1 MFVQIVIF
9 VSISL
14 TLTSLILFS
23 LGARFQSKHWFL
35 SLLVTGVVASAAWS
49 LQLLVTGESLPFS
62 LTVLFSLAF
71 SAVVVACF
79 EYWNAIGHAAFAA
92 VVATAAA
99 FMAYALFVIG
109 AAGLGPWSMAF
120 ALVLF
125 VLQLGTLTLLVANMF
140 EIIDVICRTKWTRIP
155 TEKLV
160 VDYQPKVSLHV
171 PIHSEPPELVIE
183 TLDALARLDY
193 PDYEVIVIDNNTAD
207 EDLWRPVE
215 AHCNKLG
222 SKFRFFHLMP
232 WPGYKSGALN
242 FALTETAAAAEI
254 IGVIDADYV
263 AEPNFLSDLV
273 GYFVD
278 PKMAFVQTPQDYR
291 DQMIRSRYGKA
302 LYLSYLYFFKVSM
315 ANRNEYNAIIYA
327 GTMGLVR
334 KSALQEVGSWSEWC
348 ITEDAELSLRLL
360 DAGYESLYIDQTYGR
375 GLMPLDY
382 SGLKKQRFRW
392 AFGGMQILRLHWWK
406 LLNPWSGGKLTFGQR
421 FAYLNGGLQ
430 WLGDPMTL
438 GFTMILL
445 IGTASLLAGNTLN
458 SHPLVGGIVMI
469 PPLFILF
476 AVMRFIWALRIRSKS
491 SWRGAI
497 DALTLLMGLTWVVA
511 LACIRGLVS
520 RKGVFLRTPK
530 QGTQPGLLDSVRI
543 VKAELALGLSCLGA
557 AISLLW
563 ISELRLD
570 SVLGITFGLLLWQS
584 AIYFA
589 AVRTSFWS
597 YRESRPLSISKYKL
611 AFRNTG
617 HQVINRITEAR
628 AAVLVILLVLGLA
641 ALYFMGQ
648 TTAPQLERIQLADPF
663 EQFLPARSVLVPSEQ
678 ELAGA
683 LLVREANSA
692 QRSDIDA
699 ALKLWAPDGVIVD
712 VSETGRVWRGTDQLR
727 ERYVREFNERRY
739 LSLSHVNLNITI
751 EGDQAVIMNDLNAVV
766 QSRGITEHLQLP
778 NTDKWTLRRESKDW
792 KIVRLETNRG
802 LNPN

>member
-1 MFVQIVIF
+1 MIVQIVIF
-9 VSISL
+9 TSLAL
-14 TLTSLILFS
+14 TLTSLILFW
-23 LGARFQSKHWFL
+23 LGSRINRQHWLL
-35 SLLVTGVVASAAWS
+35 SLLLVGAVVSVSWS
-49 LQLLVTGESLPFS
+49 LQLVLTGQSLPFS
-62 LTVLFSLAF
+62 LTILFSLAF

-79 EYWNAIGHAAFAA
+79 EHWNPIGHAAFAA

-99 FMAYALFVIG
+99 FLAYALFVIV
-109 AAGLGPWSMAF
+109 AAALGPWSMAF

-125 VLQLGTLTLLVANMF
+125 ALQLGTLTLLVANMF
-140 EIIDVICRTKWTRIP
+140 EIIDVICRTKWTRIQ
-155 TEKLV
+155 TEKIV

-183 TLDALARLDY
+183 TLDALALLDY

-242 FALTETAAAAEI
+242 FAFTETAAAAEI

-273 GYFVD
+273 GHFVD

-302 LYLSYLYFFKVSM
+302 LYLSYLYFFKISM

-334 KSALQEVGSWSEWC
+334 KTALQEVGGWSEWC

-360 DAGYESLYIDQTYGR
+360 DAGYDSLFVDQTYGR

-392 AFGGMQILRLHWWK
+392 AFGGMQILKLHWLK
-406 LLNPWSGGKLTFGQR
+406 LLNPWSRGKLTFAQR
-421 FAYLNGGLQ
+421 FAYINGGLQ
-430 WLGDPMTL
+430 WLTDPMAL

-445 IGTASLLAGNTLN
+445 IGTASLLAENAVN

-476 AVMRFIWALRIRSKS
+476 AVMRFIWALRVRANS
-491 SWRGAI
+491 SWSGAI
-497 DALTLLMGLTWVVA
+497 DALTLLIGLTWVVA
-511 LACIRGLVS
+511 LACVQGLVS
-520 RKGVFLRTPK
+520 RNGVFLRTPK
-530 QGTQPGLLDSVRI
+530 QGTEPGLVDSLRI
-543 VKAELALGLSCLGA
+543 VKAELALGLICLTA
-557 AISLLW
+557 AIVLLV
-563 ISELRLD
+563 ISRLHLL
-570 SVLGITFGLLLWQS
+570 SVLGITVGLLIWQS
-584 AIYFA
+584 GIYLA

-597 YRESRPLSISKYKL
+597 YRETRPLSISKYKL

-617 HQVINRITEAR
+617 HKVIDLITEAR
-628 AAVLVILLVLGLA
+628 AAVLLIGLILGLGI
-641 ALYFMGQ
+641 LYFLGQ
-648 TTAPQLERIQLADPF
+648 TNAPQSEGIQLADPYT
-663 EQFLPARSVLVPSEQ
+663 QFIPARSVLAPSEQ
-678 ELAGA
+678 ESAGSVLIQEGNA
-683 LLVREANSA
+683 A
-692 QRSDIDA
+692 QRSDVA
-699 ALKLWAPDGVIVD
+699 SALKLWAPDGVIVD
-712 VSETGRVWRGTDQLR
+712 SSETGRVWRGTDQLR
-727 ERYVREFNERRY
+727 ERYVNEFNERRY
-739 LSLSHVNLNITI
+739 LSLSHVNLNVEID
-751 EGDQAVIMNDLNAVV
+751 GDQAVIMNDLNAVV
-766 QSRGITEHLQLP
+766 QSRGVTEHLKLP
-778 NTDKWTLRRESKDW
+778 KSDKWTLRREGVGW

-802 LNPN
+802 SNSN